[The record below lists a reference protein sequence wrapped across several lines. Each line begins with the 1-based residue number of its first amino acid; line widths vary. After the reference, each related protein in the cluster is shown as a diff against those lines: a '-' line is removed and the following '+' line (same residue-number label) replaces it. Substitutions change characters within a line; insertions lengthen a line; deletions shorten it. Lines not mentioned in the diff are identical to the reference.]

1 MIVATDRVHRWR
13 YPTLF
18 AAAILLRAPTYT
30 RRLFDPDEAAIAVQ
44 GMVVRSG
51 GTLYQDVFDRK
62 PPLPALGYA
71 ASFAITG
78 SQDVRP
84 LRLLMAVFL
93 GAAAI
98 LMAMDARRRW
108 GEVAAWW
115 AGALLIAATMSL
127 YPADAGS
134 ANFAH
139 FALLPGVAALL
150 WSRRGRLGWAVVAG
164 LALGVAILCRQS
176 YLLAIVPAAFS
187 AWRSGRWTHAAALV
201 AATAVAVASTALY
214 VPFGAFWEWNV
225 TNSPG
230 FVFAGTSLGAAVGRG
245 ALATLGFVALHLTLV
260 GAAGVALRRRLRAEL
275 DLWIWV
281 IAALGAV
288 AAGFRFF
295 GHYWLQLVPPLV
307 VLAVPELVRL
317 TGRWRLAAFVGSI
330 GPLAVAS
337 ALLFVPG
344 SFRDR
349 PDPQPIA
356 AVVDADSSP
365 GDHVWVWGSYPELL
379 LAADRLPA
387 GKLVHSDFVTGR
399 SGGRSDPAETLQDA
413 APGAYQ
419 LMYDDLVAHPPR
431 VIVDTSGNADLGYR
445 NYPLTLFPQLS
456 ALVRAGYER
465 AAVIEG
471 MTVYRQ
477 TTAIAG

>member
-1 MIVATDRVHRWR
+1 MLVATDRIHRWR
-13 YPTLF
+13 SPTLL
-18 AAAILLRAPTYT
+18 AAAILLRVPTYT

-51 GTLYQDVFDRK
+51 GTLYRDIFDRK

-71 ASFAITG
+71 ASFALTG
-78 SQDVRP
+78 SHDVRP
-84 LRLLMAVFL
+84 LRLLMAVLL
-93 GAAAI
+93 GVAAI
-98 LMAMDARRRW
+98 LVATDARRRW
-108 GEVAAWW
+108 GEAAAWW
-115 AGALLIAATMSL
+115 AGALLIAAAMSL

-150 WSRRGRLGWAVVAG
+150 WSRRGRLGWAAVAG

-176 YLLAIVPAAFS
+176 YLLAIVPAGVS
-187 AWRSGRWTHAAALV
+187 AWRSGRWTHATALV
-201 AATAVAVASTALY
+201 AGVAVAVASTALY

-230 FVFAGTSLGAAVGRG
+230 FVFAGSGLGAAIGRG
-245 ALATLGFVALHLTLV
+245 TLATLGFVALHLTLV
-260 GAAGVALRRRLRAEL
+260 GAAAVALRRRGRADL

-281 IAALGAV
+281 IAALGAI

-317 TGRWRLAAFVGSI
+317 TGRWRAAALVGSI
-330 GPLAVAS
+330 GPLALTSV
-337 ALLFVPG
+337 LLFVPG
-344 SFRDR
+344 SFRHR
-349 PDPQPIA
+349 PDPAPLA
-356 AVVDADSSP
+356 ALVDANSAP
-365 GDHVWVWGSYPELL
+365 GDHVFVWGSYPELL

-399 SGGRSDPAETLQDA
+399 SGGRSDPADTLKDA
-413 APGAYQ
+413 APGAYA

-431 VIVDTSGNADLGYR
+431 VIVDTSGNSELGYR
-445 NYPLTLFPQLS
+445 NYPLSLFPQLS
-456 ALVRAGYER
+456 ALVRDGYTE
-465 AAVIEG
+465 VGDVDGI
-471 MTVYRQ
+471 TVWRQ
-477 TTAIAG
+477 TQAPVG